1 MKRYSLHNPFLV
13 VENGGDLSYG
23 GNQNWSKSKTVQ
35 KCGCG
40 AIGGTDLLLYLS
52 LNKERCRTEV
62 FKQAKDSNGIL
73 ELEEYLQYVD
83 YMRKRYL
90 FLFPHFG
97 MPGWVLAGGINRYLA
112 RYHTGLRATW
122 GVRTRNL
129 WNRIS
134 AMLSHDIP
142 VILSIGPNFPFVWK
156 KKKLTLYQKTGREGY
171 IPVNEVC
178 AHYVTV
184 TEMDEVWLRVS
195 FWGREYYIN
204 RLEYMNYVKKT
215 SIPLVSNICY
225 IRKG

>member
-83 YMRKRYL
+83 Y
-90 FLFPHFG
+90 
-97 MPGWVLAGGINRYLA
+97 I
-112 RYHTGLRATW
+112 YHSSL
-122 GVRTRNL
+122 
-129 WNRIS
+129 
-134 AMLSHDIP
+134 
-142 VILSIGPNFPFVWK
+142 
-156 KKKLTLYQKTGREGY
+156 
-171 IPVNEVC
+171 
-178 AHYVTV
+178 
-184 TEMDEVWLRVS
+184 
-195 FWGREYYIN
+195 
-204 RLEYMNYVKKT
+204 
-215 SIPLVSNICY
+215 
-225 IRKG
+225 